1 NFMGAVGLLA
11 AGIFCVKGADLLL
24 PAGAL
29 PYGAA
34 AGIALL
40 AAAGILFTIFAQIC
54 LLLLIGTVTLTQGFI
69 HELVYI
75 KRTMLALTAILT
87 IPVVVFYVLC
97 PVSAGR
103 VWIYIL
109 IAEVFSVTFFFLW
122 RTFVLFLS
130 KKISILHWFLYLCT
144 VELLPISLLW
154 LLIARQ

>member
-1 NFMGAVGLLA
+1 
-11 AGIFCVKGADLLL
+11 

-29 PYGAA
+29 PHGAA
-34 AGIALL
+34 AGVALL
-40 AAAGILFTIFAQIC
+40 AAASILFVIFAQVC
-54 LLLLIGTVTLTQGFI
+54 LLLLIGAVTLTQGFI

-87 IPVVVFYVLC
+87 IPVVIFYVPSPL
-97 PVSAGR
+97 SAGR
-103 VWIYIL
+103 VWAYIL
-109 IAEVFSVTFFFLW
+109 LAEMLTITFFFLW
-122 RTFVLFLS
+122 RTFALFLS